1 MLVSSPAIREVAVV
15 SMPHPRTGEAICA
28 FVVPAVGHEV
38 DVAMITTLI
47 AAAGLAKQKSPEHL
61 EIVSDLPKTPAGKI
75 RKDILRSL
83 AANISDA

>member
-1 MLVSSPAIREVAVV
+1 
-15 SMPHPRTGEAICA
+15 
-28 FVVPAVGHEV
+28 
-38 DVAMITTLI
+38 MITTLI